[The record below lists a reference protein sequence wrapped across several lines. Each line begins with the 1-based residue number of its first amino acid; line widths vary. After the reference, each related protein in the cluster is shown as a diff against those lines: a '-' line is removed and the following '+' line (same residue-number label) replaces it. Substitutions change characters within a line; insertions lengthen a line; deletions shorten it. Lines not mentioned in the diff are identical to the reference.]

1 MSDLYTELLVKREKR
16 FTDSLI
22 KVGLITLTVLFVLA
36 GLLLNPVILLGAL
49 ALGILD
55 YFIIP
60 KTSLEY
66 EYLFVNGE
74 FDIDV
79 IMSQQKRKRVCSF
92 NLNECDIAAPEK
104 SHRMDYFNNNQKLKV
119 PVTVHVLSCKCSQGK
134 AESWKL
140 KTVEFKKPKYIK
152 KTKNRRKRKCLMK
165 SKSMR

>member
-36 GLLLNPVILLGAL
+36 GILANPIILLGAL
-49 ALGILD
+49 ALGFLD

-92 NLNECDIAAPEK
+92 ALSECDIAAPEK
-104 SHRMDYFNNNQKLKV
+104 SHRMDYYNNNQKLKV
-119 PVTVHVLSCKCSQGK
+119 LDYSSGNPEHNRFSVITRVKDESCRIIIEPDQDLIDKMRKTAPGK
-134 AESWKL
+134 
-140 KTVEFKKPKYIK
+140 VFVD
-152 KTKNRRKRKCLMK
+152 
-165 SKSMR
+165 

>member
-1 MSDLYTELLVKREKR
+1 MSDLYTELLVKKEKR

-36 GLLLNPVILLGAL
+36 GLLLNPIILLGAL
-49 ALGILD
+49 GLGIAC

-60 KTSLEY
+60 MTSLEY

-92 NLNECDIAAPEK
+92 NLSECDIAAPEK
-104 SHRMDYFNNNQKLKV
+104 SHRMDYYNNNQKLKV
-119 PVTVHVLSCKCSQGK
+119 LDYSSGNPEHHRFSVVTRVKDETCRIIIEPDQDLIEKMRKTAPGK
-134 AESWKL
+134 
-140 KTVEFKKPKYIK
+140 VFVD
-152 KTKNRRKRKCLMK
+152 
-165 SKSMR
+165 